1 MSTNE
6 EEDEYE
12 ANVRNILSDL
22 IYCTIRDEPKN
33 IVSIIKLFD
42 Y

>member
-12 ANVRNILSDL
+12 AKVREILEDL
-22 IYCTIRDEPKN
+22 IFHTIKNEPKN
-33 IVSIIKLFD
+33 IVSLS
-42 Y
+42 